1 MNSHEFHELT
11 HYVMDSPAKPP
22 AKLFIGGL
30 DSWKARAR
38 LAHFLAMP
46 ELKKHDEAV
55 ELFRSVVEIDIDE
68 HNPEEVEEKVYA
80 LQRLAYCMR
89 EDKKYDEALRY
100 INLAVELVE
109 STDYLYKYI
118 LRGEIWADRWNIL
131 HDMQDITTAQEEID
145 EKIEAYSNLP
155 IKHNS
160 YLYYGYRF
168 KAQLAA
174 TGMMKEQALAY
185 MRKALTYMEIPEEYK
200 PAIETAFSAKHD
212 NVSWILNTIDH
223 ACPPAE
229 KIHWDI

>member
-1 MNSHEFHELT
+1 MNSHDFHELT

-22 AKLFIGGL
+22 ATLFVGGF
-30 DSWKARAR
+30 DDWKARAR

-55 ELFRSVVEIDIDE
+55 ELFRSVVEVEVDE
-68 HNPEEVEEKVYA
+68 NNPEEVEEKVYA

-131 HDMQDITTAQEEID
+131 HDKGDIQTALEEID
-145 EKIEAYSNLP
+145 EKIEAYGNLP

-168 KAQLAA
+168 KAQLSA
-174 TGMMKEQALAY
+174 TGMMKEEALDY
-185 MRKALTYMEIPEEYK
+185 MRKALSYMEIPEQYQR
-200 PAIETAFSAKHD
+200 AIETAMSAKHD
-212 NVSWILNTIDH
+212 NISWILNTIDH
-223 ACPPAE
+223 ACPPVE